1 MGMLLLVALL
11 GWTDYLTG
19 SEIAFSVFYFLL
31 VAGGSYFVGLR
42 SGLAVAGASAFT
54 WLLAELLRR
63 DTHHRKDRQL
73 RPPSILR
80 YSDMSSGN
88 A

>member
-31 VAGGSYFVGLR
+31 VAGASYFVGLR
-42 SGLAVAGASAFT
+42 SGLAVAGA
-54 WLLAELLRR
+54 
-63 DTHHRKDRQL
+63 THHRKDRQL

-88 A
+88 T